1 MSDFQ
6 QIVNAA
12 RAHYENLK
20 TDIENSKD
28 RIEHIRLTA
37 LAQEAHNLFID
48 LQNFSTGLVY
58 SHTSNVQPAIGTF
71 NEQEDAAPPLDLPEF
86 KSPYTPPATGGLIQ
100 PPLRLE

>member
-20 TDIENSKD
+20 TDINNSKD

-37 LAQEAHNLFID
+37 LAQEAHNLYTD
-48 LQNFSTGLVY
+48 LLAFEVGLVY
-58 SHTSNVQPAIGTF
+58 THTNSVNGYFSDEHSTPI
-71 NEQEDAAPPLDLPEF
+71 DLPEF
-86 KSPYTPPATGGLIQ
+86 KSPYNPNA
-100 PPLRLE
+100 

>member
-37 LAQEAHNLFID
+37 LAQEAHNLLID

-58 SHTSNVQPAIGTF
+58 SHTGNVQPEIKTF
-71 NEQEDAAPPLDLPEF
+71 NEPSTPLDLPEF